1 MLNFKRN
8 QTKLVFTI
16 SAKKLLAGVWLNGLY
31 KGSQT
36 FIANEAGLADFTT
49 FCEQFANAPICILAD
64 AVEEDYRI
72 ERIAHT
78 LGKAKRE
85 LIERKLNQCYRH
97 CSFRA
102 AFFLAREP
110 DKRRDD
116 QYVFAALNNT
126 DFMQPW
132 IVAIETLKMSVLGVY
147 LLPMLSEVIV
157 REHKRLAPN
166 ILLCE
171 KLSSGFRQTFCFQG
185 RLRMSRLVAD
195 LPTQTTQANFYLAEI
210 EKTRLYLVSQRLML
224 NDTPMQVVFLS
235 HDTKNCDIEDAIS
248 HELGLSY
255 VAITT
260 SQFARRLR
268 LSITEVS
275 NSPELIH
282 MQLLI
287 NGHVPKS
294 LAPYTLT
301 QQYRVNKM
309 KRVIYGASIS
319 LFSISVL
326 LASWMLWL
334 GRIAQEASLQ
344 AEKDTFLQAQRY
356 KVLAKD
362 FAIDLSTMPINA
374 NDLELAV
381 NIEQKIATFPNTP
394 IRMMQV
400 VSRALL
406 NLPNIQINR
415 LRWLMAMDANI
426 KDEDSLVLSDSQ
438 NHVNK
443 PFTLNLDTHVP
454 NEMAFLTAEIAD
466 FGGNYRAALESMN
479 QFVTTLKKD
488 PAVAWVVVL
497 QAPVNVSSFAN
508 LQGSTNEAP
517 TVAEVTTQK
526 APAIFKCQI
535 LLKPDTEKRPSKKLP
550 TTKLPTQDLPIKQL
564 PIRQLLTK
572 QLKERAS

>member
-16 SAKKLLAGVWLNGLY
+16 SAKKMLAGVWVDGLY

-36 FIANEAGLADFTT
+36 FIANEAGLADFKT

-78 LGKAKRE
+78 HGKAKRE
-85 LIERKLNQCYRH
+85 LIDRKLNQCYRH
-97 CSFRA
+97 SSFRA

-157 REHKRLAPN
+157 RQHKRSAPN

-171 KLSSGFRQTFCFQG
+171 KLSTGFRQTFCFQG

-210 EKTRLYLVSQRLML
+210 EKTRLYLVSQRLIL

-235 HDTKNCDIEDAIS
+235 HDAKNHDIEDAIS
-248 HELGLSY
+248 REIGLGFN
-255 VAITT
+255 VITMG
-260 SQFARRLR
+260 QFARRLR
-268 LSITEVS
+268 LPITEVS

-287 NGHVPKS
+287 NGHVPQS

-301 QQYRVNKM
+301 QLYRVNKI
-309 KRVIYGASIS
+309 KRVIYGVSVS
-319 LFSISVL
+319 LLSTSVV
-326 LASWMLWL
+326 LAIWMLML
-334 GRIAQEASLQ
+334 GRIAQEATLQ
-344 AEKDTFLQAQRY
+344 AEKDTFLQAKIY
-356 KVLAKD
+356 NAVAKD
-362 FAIDLSTMPINA
+362 FPIDLSKMPINA
-374 NDLELAV
+374 SDLELAV

-438 NHVNK
+438 NHQANK
-443 PFTLNLDTHVP
+443 TVTLKLDASVP
-454 NEMAFLTAEIAD
+454 NEMAFLTAEIAN

-479 QFVTTLKKD
+479 QFVAMLKKD

-508 LQGSTNEAP
+508 LQGSTDEA
-517 TVAEVTTQK
+517 TTEAELTTQK
-526 APAIFKCQI
+526 APVIFKCQV
-535 LLKPDTEKRPSKKLP
+535 LLKPPTEKLP
-550 TTKLPTQDLPIKQL
+550 T
-564 PIRQLLTK
+564 RQLLTK
-572 QLKERAS
+572 QLKESAS